1 MLLASIFMAGGT
13 GILNSVCQSTALL
26 LAPKNKRGLAN
37 STFYI
42 GIDLGMALGPIIA
55 GFFYE
60 HFPLDLF
67 YPLFFITIPLAII
80 GYFFYRQKAKLYFK
94 LNFISW
100 VRKNSSYPLFPI
112 SIKLFSYPARHRI
125 QCKLPFAP
133 ITRWHGTIIDI
144 GLCPTAP
151 PTALCRYSRHFSFFC
166 YFLSN
171 LTI

>member
-1 MLLASIFMAGGT
+1 MYFLNTMQNDFDMLLASVFMAGGT

-60 HFPLDLF
+60 HFPLDLAGFFYEHFPLDLF

-80 GYFFYRQKAKLYFK
+80 GYFFYRQKAKHI
-94 LNFISW
+94 LN
-100 VRKNSSYPLFPI
+100 
-112 SIKLFSYPARHRI
+112 
-125 QCKLPFAP
+125 
-133 ITRWHGTIIDI
+133 
-144 GLCPTAP
+144 
-151 PTALCRYSRHFSFFC
+151 
-166 YFLSN
+166 
-171 LTI
+171 